1 MQANGDEQ
9 QMILDMVRDIARER
23 VRPRAA
29 AVDESGEFP
38 FDTLALF
45 AEQGI
50 LAPLLP
56 EEYGGIGMPFATFA
70 RVIETIASACATSS
84 LILIAQADGLLPILH
99 HGTRAQKD
107 KYLPQLA
114 AGKVSA
120 IAITEPGAGSDVL
133 ALRSHA
139 VREAG
144 GYRLNGQKCF
154 ITNGAIADVISAY
167 AYTEKNLGA
176 SGVSA
181 FILEKGMAGLRYGKN
196 ENKMGMRGSINS
208 ELFFEDM
215 LVPAENRLGDEGQ
228 GFANLMTTLACSRM
242 FAAAQ
247 AVGLA
252 QGAIDEVLDYVR
264 TRVQFGKTLGHI
276 QAIQFMIAD
285 MVAQTEAAREL
296 TYKAAVLLDRGSSR
310 EASKFCAMAKFL
322 ASDTAMKVT
331 TDAVQCLGGYG
342 YMKEYPVER
351 MMRDAKLIQI
361 YTGTNQ
367 IMRVVAAR
375 EILEER

>member
-1 MQANGDEQ
+1 MQAQGDER

-29 AVDESGEFP
+29 EIDERDEFP
-38 FDTLALF
+38 HDILALF

-50 LAPLLP
+50 LAPLVP
-56 EEYGGIGMPFATFA
+56 EEYGGIGMEFNVFA
-70 RVIETIASACATSS
+70 RVIETIATASASAA

-99 HGTRAQKD
+99 HGSRTQKE
-107 KYLPQLA
+107 KFLPQLA
-114 AGKVSA
+114 TGKVSA

-133 ALRSHA
+133 AMRSRA
-139 VREAG
+139 VLDAD
-144 GYRLNGQKCF
+144 GYRINGQKCF
-154 ITNGAIADVISAY
+154 ITNGAIADVTSVY
-167 AYTEKNLGA
+167 AYTDGDKGA
-176 SGVSA
+176 RGVSA
-181 FILEKGMAGLRYGKN
+181 FIVEKGTPGLKYGKN
-196 ENKMGMRGSINS
+196 ENKMGMRGTINS
-208 ELFFEDM
+208 ELLFEDM
-215 LVPAENRLGDEGQ
+215 RVPVANRLGDEGE
-228 GFANLMTTLACSRM
+228 GFTNLMTTLACSRL

-252 QGAIDEVLDYVR
+252 QGAIDEALAYVR
-264 TRVQFGKTLGHI
+264 SRKQFGRTI
-276 QAIQFMIAD
+276 DQFQAIQFMIAD

-296 TYKAAVLLDRGSSR
+296 TYKAASLLDRGNSR

-342 YMKEYPVER
+342 YMKDYPVER

>member
-1 MQANGDEQ
+1 MQAQGDER

-29 AVDESGEFP
+29 EIDERDEFP
-38 FDTLALF
+38 HDILALF

-50 LAPLLP
+50 LAPLVP
-56 EEYGGIGMPFATFA
+56 EEYGGIGMEFNVFA
-70 RVIETIASACATSS
+70 RVIETIATASASAA

-99 HGTRAQKD
+99 HGSRTQKE
-107 KYLPQLA
+107 KFLPQLV

-133 ALRSHA
+133 AMRSRA
-139 VREAG
+139 VLDAD
-144 GYRLNGQKCF
+144 GYRINGQKCF
-154 ITNGAIADVISAY
+154 ITNGAIADVTSVY
-167 AYTEKNLGA
+167 AYTDGDKGA
-176 SGVSA
+176 RGVSA
-181 FILEKGMAGLRYGKN
+181 FIVEKGTPGLKYGKN
-196 ENKMGMRGSINS
+196 ENKMGMRGTINS
-208 ELFFEDM
+208 ELLFEDM
-215 LVPAENRLGDEGQ
+215 RVPVANRLGDEGE
-228 GFANLMTTLACSRM
+228 GFTNLMTTLACSRL

-252 QGAIDEVLDYVR
+252 QGAIDEALAYVR
-264 TRVQFGKTLGHI
+264 SRKQFGRTI
-276 QAIQFMIAD
+276 DQFQAIQFMIAD

-296 TYKAAVLLDRGSSR
+296 TYKAASLLDRGNSR

-342 YMKEYPVER
+342 YMKDYPVER

>member
-1 MQANGDEQ
+1 MQTLSAEQ
-9 QMILDMVRDIARER
+9 RLILDTVRDIARER

-29 AVDESGEFP
+29 EIDERDEFP
-38 FDTLALF
+38 HDILALF

-50 LAPLLP
+50 LAPLVP
-56 EEYGGIGMPFATFA
+56 EEYGGIGMEFNVFA
-70 RVIETIASACATSS
+70 RVIEGIATASASCA

-99 HGTRAQKD
+99 HGSREQKE
-107 KYLPQLA
+107 KFLPQLV

-133 ALRSHA
+133 AMRSKA
-139 VREAG
+139 VYEG
-144 GYRLNGQKCF
+144 SHYRINGQKCF
-154 ITNGAIADVISAY
+154 ITNGAIADVTSVY
-167 AYTEKNLGA
+167 AYTDGDKGA
-176 SGVSA
+176 RGVSA
-181 FILEKGMAGLRYGKN
+181 FIVEKGAPGLKYGKN
-196 ENKMGMRGSINS
+196 ENKMGMRGTINS
-208 ELFFEDM
+208 ELLFEDM
-215 LVPAENRLGDEGQ
+215 MVPAANRLGDEGE
-228 GFANLMTTLACSRM
+228 GFTNLMTTLACSRL

-252 QGAIDEVLDYVR
+252 QGAIDEALAYVKAR
-264 TRVQFGKTLGHI
+264 KQFGRTIDQFQG
-276 QAIQFMIAD
+276 IQFMIAD

-296 TYKAAVLLDRGSSR
+296 TYKAAWLLDQGNSR
-310 EASKFCAMAKFL
+310 EAGKFCAMAKFL

-342 YMKEYPVER
+342 YMKDYPVER

-375 EILEER
+375 EILEP

>member
-1 MQANGDEQ
+1 MQAQGDER

-29 AVDESGEFP
+29 EIDERDEFP
-38 FDTLALF
+38 HDILALF

-50 LAPLLP
+50 LAPLVP
-56 EEYGGIGMPFATFA
+56 EEYGGIGMEFNVFA
-70 RVIETIASACATSS
+70 RVIETIATASASAA

-99 HGTRAQKD
+99 HGSRAQKE
-107 KYLPQLA
+107 KFLPQLA
-114 AGKVSA
+114 TGKVSA

-133 ALRSHA
+133 AMRSRA
-139 VREAG
+139 VLDAD
-144 GYRLNGQKCF
+144 GYRINGQKCF
-154 ITNGAIADVISAY
+154 ITNGAIADVTSVY
-167 AYTEKNLGA
+167 AYTDGDKGA
-176 SGVSA
+176 RGVSA
-181 FILEKGMAGLRYGKN
+181 FIVEKGTPGLKYGKN
-196 ENKMGMRGSINS
+196 ENKMGMRGTINS
-208 ELFFEDM
+208 ELLFEDM
-215 LVPAENRLGDEGQ
+215 RVPVANRLGDEGE
-228 GFANLMTTLACSRM
+228 GFTNLMTTLACSRL

-252 QGAIDEVLDYVR
+252 QGAIDEALAYVR
-264 TRVQFGKTLGHI
+264 SRKQFGRTI
-276 QAIQFMIAD
+276 DQFQAIQFMIAD

-296 TYKAAVLLDRGSSR
+296 TYKAASLLDRGNSR

-342 YMKEYPVER
+342 YMKDYPVER

>member
-1 MQANGDEQ
+1 MQARTEEQ
-9 QMILDMVRDIARER
+9 RLILDSVRDIARER

-29 AVDESGEFP
+29 EIDEKAEFP
-38 FDTLALF
+38 RDILELF

-56 EEYGGIGMPFATFA
+56 EEYGGIGMEFGVFSQ
-70 RVIETIASACATSS
+70 VIETVASACAASS

-99 HGTRAQKD
+99 HGTKAQKE

-114 AGKVSA
+114 EGKLSA

-133 ALRSHA
+133 AMRSKA
-139 VREAG
+139 ERDG
-144 GYRLNGQKCF
+144 DNYRVNGQKCF

-167 AYTEKNLGA
+167 AYTDTTKGA
-176 SGVSA
+176 KGISS
-181 FILEKGMAGLRYGKN
+181 FIVEKGTPGLKYGKN

-208 ELFFEDM
+208 ELLFEDM
-215 LVPAENRLGDEGQ
+215 RVPVENRLGEEGE
-228 GFANLMTTLACSRM
+228 GFTNLMTTLACTRM
-242 FAAAQ
+242 FAASQ
-247 AVGLA
+247 AVGVA
-252 QGAIDEVLDYVR
+252 QGAIDEVLEYTK
-264 TRVQFGKTLGHI
+264 TRVQFGKTI
-276 QAIQFMIAD
+276 SQFQAIQFMIAD

-296 TYKAAVLLDRGSSR
+296 TYKAAWLLDQGNSR
-310 EASKFCAMAKFL
+310 EASKFAAMAKFL

-367 IMRVVAAR
+367 IMRMVAAR
-375 EILEER
+375 EILEN

>member
-1 MQANGDEQ
+1 MQAQGDER

-29 AVDESGEFP
+29 EIDERDEFP
-38 FDTLALF
+38 HDILALF

-50 LAPLLP
+50 LAPLVP
-56 EEYGGIGMPFATFA
+56 EEYGGIGMEFNVFA
-70 RVIETIASACATSS
+70 RVIETIATASASAA

-99 HGTRAQKD
+99 HGSRAQKE
-107 KYLPQLA
+107 KFLPQLV

-133 ALRSHA
+133 AMRSRA
-139 VREAG
+139 VLDAD
-144 GYRLNGQKCF
+144 GYRINGQKCF
-154 ITNGAIADVISAY
+154 ITNGAIADVTSVY
-167 AYTEKNLGA
+167 AYTDGDKGA
-176 SGVSA
+176 RGVSA
-181 FILEKGMAGLRYGKN
+181 FIVEKGTPGLKYGKN
-196 ENKMGMRGSINS
+196 ENKMGMRGTINS
-208 ELFFEDM
+208 ELLFEDM
-215 LVPAENRLGDEGQ
+215 RVPVANRLGDEGE
-228 GFANLMTTLACSRM
+228 GFTNLMTTLACSRL

-252 QGAIDEVLDYVR
+252 QGAIDEALAYVR
-264 TRVQFGKTLGHI
+264 SRKQFGRTI
-276 QAIQFMIAD
+276 DQFQAIQFMIAD

-296 TYKAAVLLDRGSSR
+296 TYKAASLLDRGNSR

-342 YMKEYPVER
+342 YMKDYPVER

>member
-1 MQANGDEQ
+1 MQTLSAEQ
-9 QMILDMVRDIARER
+9 ALILDTVRDIARER

-29 AVDESGEFP
+29 EIDERDEFP
-38 FDTLALF
+38 HDILQLF

-50 LAPLLP
+50 LAPLVP
-56 EEYGGIGMPFATFA
+56 EEYGGIGMEFNVFA
-70 RVIETIASACATSS
+70 RVIEGIATASASCA

-99 HGTRAQKD
+99 HGSREQKE
-107 KYLPQLA
+107 KFLPQLV

-133 ALRSHA
+133 AMRSKA
-139 VREAG
+139 VYEG
-144 GYRLNGQKCF
+144 SHYRINGQKCF
-154 ITNGAIADVISAY
+154 ITNGAIADVTSVY
-167 AYTEKNLGA
+167 AYTDGDKGA
-176 SGVSA
+176 RGISA
-181 FILEKGMAGLRYGKN
+181 FIVEKGTPGLKYGKD
-196 ENKMGMRGSINS
+196 ENKMGMRGTINS
-208 ELFFEDM
+208 ELLFEDM
-215 LVPAENRLGDEGQ
+215 MVPAVNRLGDEGE
-228 GFANLMTTLACSRM
+228 GFTNLMTTLACSRL

-252 QGAIDEVLDYVR
+252 QGAIDEALAYVKSR
-264 TRVQFGKTLGHI
+264 KQFGRTIDQFQG
-276 QAIQFMIAD
+276 IQFMIAD

-296 TYKAAVLLDRGSSR
+296 TYKAAWLLDQGNSR
-310 EASKFCAMAKFL
+310 EAGKFCAMAKFL

-342 YMKEYPVER
+342 YMKDYPVER

-375 EILEER
+375 EILEP